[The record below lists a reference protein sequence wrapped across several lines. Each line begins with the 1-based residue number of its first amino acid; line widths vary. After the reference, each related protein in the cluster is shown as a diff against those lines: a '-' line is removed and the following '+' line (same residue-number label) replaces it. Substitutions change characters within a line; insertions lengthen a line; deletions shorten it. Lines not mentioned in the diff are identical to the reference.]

1 MATYGFTIDKATHDK
16 YIKLTHL
23 YEVSPYWFA
32 DQMRNKLNELIN
44 ELWEKRKEKSENT
57 IPPIIKDVTNKQ
69 ENTQAEPQEEDL
81 NTLKPAMLQ
90 EDDEDE

>member
-32 DQMRNKLNELIN
+32 DKMRDKLNELIN
-44 ELWEKRKEKSENT
+44 ELWEKRKEKSDST
-57 IPPIIKDVTNKQ
+57 IPLIIKDVIHKQ
-69 ENTQAEPQEEDL
+69 ENTQAEVPEEDL
-81 NTLKPAMLQ
+81 NFIRPGGGQ
-90 EDDEDE
+90 EEDDDG